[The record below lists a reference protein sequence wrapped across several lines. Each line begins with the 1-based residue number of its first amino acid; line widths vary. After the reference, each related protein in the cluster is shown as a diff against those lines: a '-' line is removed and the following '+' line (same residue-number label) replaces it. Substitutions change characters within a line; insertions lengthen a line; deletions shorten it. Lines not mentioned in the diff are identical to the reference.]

1 MKSKQTSNALQNQNN
16 ESITDPNDDR
26 PYITD
31 LLLQH
36 QVEIDT
42 VHEILTNNEPLF
54 VQDSQSPN
62 PRYDN
67 IWILRYILSHRTIAN
82 ASKAAQKTIQFRH
95 TKRLNELGDIRHR
108 APSLRKDTKIQENQ
122 FPSVLAYNAYFA
134 SNYTIMHTLPDPN
147 RGVMSYVK
155 VNELNLKGIYET
167 LPLETLQDS
176 YLYCNE
182 TIFQIQ
188 DEITRRTNRLTKVLK
203 IIDLQDM
210 SLKGLKLNYM
220 KKDAKASRLS
230 QDYYPQ
236 LVGAVYLVNCPNFM
250 QRVWNILKKL
260 FPKRVVEKT
269 NLFGKVITEKERKKY
284 FEKFVK
290 VDNLP
295 VCFGGSDEHWPHH
308 VDDLATIFCKESNS
322 C

>member
-1 MKSKQTSNALQNQNN
+1 M
-16 ESITDPNDDR
+16 
-26 PYITD
+26 PYIQD
-31 LLLQH
+31 LLRQH
-36 QVEIDT
+36 QQEIKA
-42 VHEILTNNEPLF
+42 VHEFLFNSEPLF
-54 VQDSQSPN
+54 VQDSQSPK

-67 IWILRYILSHRTIAN
+67 IWILRYILSHRTIAS

-95 TKRLNELGDIRHR
+95 AKGLNELGDIRHCV
-108 APSLRKDTKIQENQ
+108 PSLRKTETIQQNQ
-122 FPSVLAYNAYFA
+122 FPSVLAYNAYCA
-134 SNYTIMHTLPDPN
+134 SDHTIIHTLPDRN
-147 RGVMSYVK
+147 QGVMSYVK
-155 VNELNLKGIYET
+155 VNELDLKGIYET

-176 YLYCNE
+176 YLYYNE

-250 QRVWNILKKL
+250 QRVWNILRKL

-269 NLFGKVITEKERKKY
+269 NLYGKVISEKERKNY
-284 FEKFVK
+284 FEKFVN
-290 VDNLP
+290 VNDLP

-308 VDDLATIFCKESNS
+308 VDDLATIFWKEDNS